1 MRRKV
6 LLTVAAV
13 ALALAYLW
21 LMRGKRVFLF
31 NIPQPKNVSFAA
43 WMFIRII
50 EEWLMAGLYSLAF
63 AILIATF
70 YRRTWLPLAVTIG
83 ALNLALLA
91 VQSGGLSCGHLR
103 WMADCIQMHARE
115 ALVLPL
121 VTWPVA
127 CIAAR
132 VRAL

>member
-6 LLTVAAV
+6 LLTVM
-13 ALALAYLW
+13 ALTFALAYLW
-21 LMRGKRVFLF
+21 VMRGTRVFFF
-31 NIPQPKNVSFAA
+31 NIPQPKNASFAVV
-43 WMFIRII
+43 MSIKIV

-70 YRRTWLPLAVTIG
+70 YKRTWLLLAVTIG
-83 ALNLALLA
+83 ALNLAFLA
-91 VQSGGLSCGHLR
+91 VRSGGLSCGHLR
-103 WMADCIQMHARE
+103 WMSDCIQMHARE

-127 CIAAR
+127 RIAAR